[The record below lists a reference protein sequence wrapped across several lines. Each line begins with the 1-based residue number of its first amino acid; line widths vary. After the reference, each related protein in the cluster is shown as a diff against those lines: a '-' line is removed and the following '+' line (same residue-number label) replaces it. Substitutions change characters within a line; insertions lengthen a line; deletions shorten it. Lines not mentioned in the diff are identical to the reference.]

1 MDLPGAA
8 ARAQI
13 FAIHLRKRGRDPGQ
27 FDLDALT
34 ASADGFSG
42 AEIEQA
48 IVAAP
53 YQAFEK
59 RSGLDTAGV
68 LRALQDSPPLSV
80 TMADRIAA
88 LRQWAR
94 GRCVPAD

>member
-1 MDLPGAA
+1 IL
-8 ARAQI
+8 
-13 FAIHLRKRGRDPGQ
+13 AIHLRKRGRDPAQ

-34 ASADGFSG
+34 AASEGFSG

-48 IVAAP
+48 IVAAL

-68 LRALQDSPPLSV
+68 LQALQESPPLSV
-80 TMADRIAA
+80 TMAERIAA